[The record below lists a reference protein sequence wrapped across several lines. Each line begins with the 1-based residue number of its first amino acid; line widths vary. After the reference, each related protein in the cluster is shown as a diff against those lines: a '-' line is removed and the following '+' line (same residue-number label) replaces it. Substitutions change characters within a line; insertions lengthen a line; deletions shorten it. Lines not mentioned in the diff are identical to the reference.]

1 MEEVVWVGLPFIAA
15 LGAGVLSYI
24 ITQARM
30 EAALARDREELIE
43 VRERLTQQQRTFE
56 ERLRAVEAEA
66 RRKALDE
73 FLADVRVEERH
84 YLREVDHPSGRRRCM
99 VLQERVCFRHIPLT
113 QWIERELLVEGEAHP
128 IAMPQQ
134 APAPKPAPVEG
145 RRRLLR

>member
-15 LGAGVLSYI
+15 LGAGVISYI

-43 VRERLTQQQRTFE
+43 VRERLALQQRNFE

-84 YLREVDHPSGRRRCM
+84 YMREVDHPAGRRRSM

-113 QWIERELLVEGEAHP
+113 QWIERELLVEGEARP
-128 IAMPQQ
+128 VVMAEEP
-134 APAPKPAPVEG
+134 PVPKLAPVEG